1 MLAKA
6 VLANGLVS
14 VYELDYGGHELVRC
28 SHFQPLIEEF
38 RQLPC
43 QAITAQ
49 LAGESRLVLLGSRL
63 GSRLVL
69 LTISLIILSRFAVLL
84 LRQIAVARLG

>member
-1 MLAKA
+1 MLAKG

-63 GSRLVL
+63 VL
-69 LTISLIILSRFAVLL
+69 LKNIFNDIVRLCCALTKANSR
-84 LRQIAVARLG
+84 G